1 MRIALACGLLLMY
14 SALWSQGMTLPEPT
28 EGHVPAAGSAANSSS
43 SYFCS
48 PGIHNQ
54 SRSRGVEIL
63 YRISSGGEVLDRVNE
78 NLELAQLQAFEQL
91 NFKLYIPL
99 LLKRDWKILLGYT
112 YQPER
117 FQFRNLGTDLA
128 PIVSNFQNT
137 FLKSNSY
144 SLTTS
149 KSLNDR
155 HYIAF
160 RAKVAFNGD
169 YKTWI
174 NFENRYMTMNAIG
187 LLGFKKSEDFEW
199 GVGVYYSK
207 NMRRSL
213 ILPFAM
219 MHKNF
224 NDKWGIEIAPPAYIY
239 GRYNIHPKTILLFGG
254 EYNSRI
260 YSFDT
265 QHFDTRS
272 MPIEYTMNHG
282 EINTLVSMEQ
292 QIVPWI
298 WMGVKGGYQFSIRS
312 RLETKAI
319 PDANRRI
326 NLPNA
331 PFFEMSIFLSP
342 PDHMK

>member
-1 MRIALACGLLLMY
+1 MAY
-14 SALWSQGMTLPEPT
+14 SVLWSQGVALPAPMEENT
-28 EGHVPAAGSAANSSS
+28 PAAGSAENSSRN
-43 SYFCS
+43 YFCT
-48 PGIHNQ
+48 PGIQNQ

-63 YRISSGGEVLDRVNE
+63 YRVSAGGDVLDRADEVR
-78 NLELAQLQAFEQL
+78 ELAQLQSFQQV

-117 FQFRNLGTDLA
+117 FQFGSLGTELK
-128 PIVSNFQNT
+128 PIVGNFQNT

-149 KSLNDR
+149 KSLNSK
-155 HYIAF
+155 HYLGF

-169 YKTWI
+169 YKTWM

-187 LLGFKKSEDFEW
+187 LLGFKKSDNFEW
-199 GVGVYYSK
+199 GLGVYYSK

-224 NDKWGIEIAPPAYIY
+224 NDKWGIELAPPAYVY
-239 GRYNIHPKTILLFGG
+239 ARFNLRPKTIFIFGG
-254 EYNSRI
+254 EYSSRI

-265 QHFDTRS
+265 QHLDARAI
-272 MPIEYTMNHG
+272 PIEYTMNHG
-282 EINTLVSMEQ
+282 EINALVSMEQ
-292 QIVPWI
+292 QIVPWV
-298 WMGVKGGYQFSIRS
+298 WLGVKGGYQFSIRS
-312 RLETKAI
+312 RLETNAI
-319 PDANRRI
+319 PDVNKRI

-331 PFFEMSIFLSP
+331 PFFEMAIFLSP